1 MKWAAKGMVLWISVA
16 FAEGLYLWQA
26 GKLTAA
32 RGVGGSSPLA
42 HALRDADTLLEKARL
57 RDTVELEQVAGL
69 AGYVLLQQADRCLLQ
84 SADTLGWVY
93 GLYALLS
100 EKHGFAFLHPKETLR
115 VPKAHLPP
123 WRKLEGRARFRWRGF
138 HLHTQHPIELT
149 EALHDPAF
157 PDGENLVRAYIDWL
171 VRNGQNYFE
180 FCLLRSVD
188 WAQWVPY
195 FARIVAYARERGLTV
210 GVDLSL
216 RMQQQRAFQLLPRY
230 TFSKRRYM
238 RKKLEALAAI
248 GVERLNV
255 ELTSAEF
262 VGKDWGRWI
271 DTLLRVAKPLGLQLT
286 TRQHVPPPEGYAV
299 GQFSASTLPPE
310 FTLCV
315 HSVMCYGL
323 RDTFTPVYRCTDFSH
338 LQKSIE
344 TERKYRAV
352 WYYPETAYWVSF
364 DNSVPVWLL
373 SYLRSRWE
381 DIQAV
386 EGQVEGH
393 LTFSSG
399 WDVGYWL
406 FDWSV
411 AGWAWQLR
419 YDGTLPRS
427 SPADKLVRLYGGDTL
442 SWERLIRFQDS
453 VLVGRN
459 GLSWITPTTPIDELG
474 WGWLPPFQPRLPA
487 PPWKVY
493 RRPHRYRS
501 AWMPY
506 VEGLGQA
513 LARWP
518 AWPTQTLPELL
529 AAWELTRLRV
539 QFRYYWLRGLLAER
553 GSASE
558 AAALDSLQHV
568 LWQAERWVS
577 RLPVRYPHTA
587 QRRIRQA
594 RGKGCPHPH
603 PSYRFGYLYPALK
616 LHFWR
621 RELGQL
627 EGGRWSLLY
636 QNLWDIPRIVGLW

>member
-1 MKWAAKGMVLWISVA
+1 MGRILQRVGLGMGVA
-16 FAEGLYLWQA
+16 FAGGLYLWQ
-26 GKLTAA
+26 GEKLVD
-32 RGVGGSSPLA
+32 RRSFVGSSPLA
-42 HALRDADTLLEKARL
+42 HALRDADTLLECARL
-57 RDTVELEQVAGL
+57 QDTIAIEWVPGLEGF
-69 AGYVLLQQADRCLLQ
+69 VLLQQPDRCILQ

-100 EKHGFAFLHPKETLR
+100 EKHGFAFYHPKETYR
-115 VPKAHLPP
+115 VATAHLPSWKRLGGKP
-123 WRKLEGRARFRWRGF
+123 HFIWRGF
-138 HLHTQHPIELT
+138 HLHTQHPLELT

-157 PDGENLVRAYIDWL
+157 PEGEKLVRAYIDWL

-188 WAQWVPY
+188 WARWVPY
-195 FARIVAYARERGLTV
+195 FASIVAYARERGISV

-230 TFSKRRYM
+230 ALSKRRYM
-238 RKKLEALAAI
+238 REKLQALAAI
-248 GVERLNV
+248 GIDRINV

-262 VGKDWGRWI
+262 VGRDWGRWI
-271 DTLLRVAKPLGLQLT
+271 NTLLQQAEALGLQVM
-286 TRQHVPPPEGYAV
+286 TRQHVPPPEGYAA
-299 GQFSASTLPPE
+299 GQFSASELPAA

-323 RDTFTPVYRCTDFSH
+323 RDTLAPVYRCRDFSH
-338 LQKSIE
+338 LRRTIAEEKKRR
-344 TERKYRAV
+344 TV

-373 SYLRSRWE
+373 SYLRSRWA
-381 DIQAV
+381 DILEV

-411 AGWAWQLR
+411 AGWSWALE
-419 YDGTLPRS
+419 YDGRQPRS
-427 SPADKLVRLYGGDTL
+427 SPADKLVRLFGGDTAR
-442 SWERLIRFQDS
+442 WERLIFFQDS
-453 VLVGRN
+453 LLVGRN
-459 GLSWITPTTPIDELG
+459 GLSWITPTTPIDELS
-474 WGWLPPFQPRLPA
+474 WKWLPPFQPRLPA
-487 PPWKVY
+487 PPWRVY
-493 RRPHRYRS
+493 RYPHRYRK

-513 LARWP
+513 LAQWP
-518 AWPTQTLPELL
+518 VWPSETTPELL

-539 QFRYYWLRGLLAER
+539 QFRYHWLRGLLAER
-553 GSASE
+553 RSPEEAEAIDSLE
-558 AAALDSLQHV
+558 ATLAAAQ
-568 LWQAERWVS
+568 RWV
-577 RLPVRYPHTA
+577 RQLPVRHPHTA
-587 QRRIRQA
+587 QRRICRA
-594 RGKGCPHPH
+594 GRRGCRHPH
-603 PSYRFGYLYPALK
+603 PSYAFGYLYPVLA

-627 EGGRWSLLY
+627 AEGRWSILY
-636 QNLWDIPRIVGLW
+636 RNLWDMPRIVGLW